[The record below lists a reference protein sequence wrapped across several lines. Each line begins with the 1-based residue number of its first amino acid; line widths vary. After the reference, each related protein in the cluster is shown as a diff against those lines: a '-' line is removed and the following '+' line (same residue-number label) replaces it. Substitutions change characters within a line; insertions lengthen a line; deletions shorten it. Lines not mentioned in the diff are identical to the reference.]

1 MSMEFFTA
9 EQKDLIP
16 EYQAKW
22 KKIALSTQRIDR
34 DKAKEAMIK
43 ACKLLRQN
51 KPEIVFCD
59 SPFQALEILQSNSK
73 TAPIFDWQG
82 QQAAMQTLG
91 DEQLELESRFKLFWA
106 TFLRQATMMFK
117 LWLKKSKIRKK
128 AVYKL
133 ITQLTNQTNKSW

>member
-43 ACKLLRQN
+43 AHIKWISCMSGSSVLPR
-51 KPEIVFCD
+51 
-59 SPFQALEILQSNSK
+59 
-73 TAPIFDWQG
+73 
-82 QQAAMQTLG
+82 
-91 DEQLELESRFKLFWA
+91 
-106 TFLRQATMMFK
+106 
-117 LWLKKSKIRKK
+117 
-128 AVYKL
+128 
-133 ITQLTNQTNKSW
+133 